1 MSIFYFRVKCTLQ
14 TRSGELKEFFI
25 NEEAAEMLK
34 SDNCGMF

>member
-1 MSIFYFRVKCTLQ
+1 MSIFYFRVECTLQ